1 MDFYNCILLCS
12 YFKDKYTFQMAVCCC
27 GWEKNYI
34 LSCKLKLLN
43 MMCTHRVDF
52 YRCWL
57 WGVFWVC
64 LLLLFVLK
72 VLPDRSHPK
81 LTMSGGGGYLLS
93 GITVVLEKG
102 KSDSSNSEALKME
115 EPSSKRCKL
124 QDLPC

>member
-1 MDFYNCILLCS
+1 MHTQSGFVQVQVLGCGLGV
-12 YFKDKYTFQMAVCCC
+12 FCCC
-27 GWEKNYI
+27 
-34 LSCKLKLLN
+34 
-43 MMCTHRVDF
+43 
-52 YRCWL
+52 
-57 WGVFWVC
+57 C
-64 LLLLFVLK
+64 LFFLK

-93 GITVVLEKG
+93 GITVVLDKG